1 MADYIN
7 IRGQSIEVVAS
18 DPANPTV
25 GQIWYNSTSNTL
37 KGGSVTTAAT
47 WATGGNLSSARVYG
61 GSFGGAND
69 AVSIGGENTVAKI
82 DLVEEYN
89 GTSWTTATALP
100 ATTSIMSGAGS
111 QTAGLGIGG
120 QLPGG
125 NTGNTFTY
133 DGSTWSPT
141 GTMATAR
148 GSSAS
153 GGIQT
158 AAFVAGGNPLSN
170 ATENFNG
177 TSWTTTGNLGT
188 ARRFLGGGGT
198 QTAGLAFGGYTPAA
212 TAATEEWTGAGAPL
226 TKTITVS

>member
-1 MADYIN
+1 MAEYIN

-18 DPANPTV
+18 DPASPTV

-37 KGGSVTTAAT
+37 KGGNVTTSAS

-61 GSFGGAND
+61 GSAGGAND
-69 AVSIGGENTVAKI
+69 AFSMGGENTVSKI

-100 ATTSIMSGAGS
+100 AATAFMSGAGS
-111 QTAGLGIGG
+111 QTAGLGFGG
-120 QLPGG
+120 QTPGG
-125 NTGNTFTY
+125 ATTNTFTY

-141 GTMATAR
+141 GAMNTAR
-148 GSSAS
+148 GTGAS

-158 AAFVAGGNPLSN
+158 AAFVAGGTNFTPPTTST

-177 TSWTTTGNLGT
+177 TS
-188 ARRFLGGGGT
+188 
-198 QTAGLAFGGYTPAA
+198 
-212 TAATEEWTGAGAPL
+212 
-226 TKTITVS
+226 